1 MRHVGETGVKPV
13 LCRNCNH
20 ETMIES
26 WKPEYPLDDRSG
38 TFERKGRGMKNLH
51 DLSPLSCDKGV
62 LFACLLDRGSQANV
76 TPRRR
81 TRHLVRAVFSCLVLA
96 ILTVTVALTPAVAAQ
111 SPAPAL
117 SSECHVHGA
126 EPFERCAA
134 LTSNTWPA
142 RMAAAARALNWLHTQ
157 QQPDGSFGARTAD
170 AVYIIGRAGE
180 NPDGPAWQP
189 GSASALDALQSQ
201 VPAYLTDAGRTAKF
215 LRAVAATGQDVHHVN
230 GVDLVAR
237 VSNYYNPSTGLYH
250 PGHLYYHTLAVQALR
265 LAGQPVPAPAVSAIL
280 NLQHPTGGW
289 EWRIGGPL
297 DEVDTTGLILETL
310 PLAAVPIT
318 STTVMSAVNFL
329 ATTQHADG
337 GWSLNAT
344 GATNSNSTAL
354 ALAGLLTAGRNPL
367 AAPFVRGQETP
378 LSALLALQAADGGF
392 NFMATAA
399 GERLMAT
406 LDALDALLRPYP
418 GDVLPPA
425 RVFLPLV
432 ARY

>member
-1 MRHVGETGVKPV
+1 
-13 LCRNCNH
+13 
-20 ETMIES
+20 
-26 WKPEYPLDDRSG
+26 
-38 TFERKGRGMKNLH
+38 MKNLH

-81 TRHLVRAVFSCLVLA
+81 TRYLVRAVFSWLVLA
-96 ILTVTVALTPAVAAQ
+96 ILTVTVALPPTAAAQ
-111 SPAPAL
+111 SPVAAI
-117 SSECHVHGA
+117 GG
-126 EPFERCAA
+126 EPFERDAA
-134 LTSNTWPA
+134 LTSNTWPT

-157 QQPDGSFGARTAD
+157 QQLDGSFGARTAD

-180 NPDGPAWQP
+180 NPDGPAWRP

-215 LRAVAATGQDVHHVN
+215 LRAVAATGEDVHHVN

-237 VSNYYNPSTGLYH
+237 VSTYYNPSTGLYH

-265 LAGQPVPAPAVSAIL
+265 LAGQPVPAPAVSAII

-310 PLAAVPIT
+310 PLADVPIT

-329 ATTQHADG
+329 AFIQHTDG

-344 GATNSNSTAL
+344 GAANSNSTAL

-367 AAPFVRGQETP
+367 AAPFARGQETP

-392 NFMATAA
+392 NFMASAA

>member
-13 LCRNCNH
+13 LRRNCNH
-20 ETMIES
+20 ETTIES
-26 WKPEYPLDDRSG
+26 WKPEHPLDDRSG
-38 TFERKGRGMKNLH
+38 TFERKGRSMKNLH

-62 LFACLLDRGSQANV
+62 LFSCLLDRGSQANV

-81 TRHLVRAVFSCLVLA
+81 MRYLVRAVFSCLVLA
-96 ILTVTVALTPAVAAQ
+96 ILTMTGTLTPSAA
-111 SPAPAL
+111 AL
-117 SSECHVHGA
+117 GGECHVHGA
-126 EPFERCAA
+126 AQLAHCAA

-157 QQPDGSFGARTAD
+157 QQPDGSFGSRTAD
-170 AVYIIGRAGE
+170 AVYLIGRAGE

-189 GSASALDALQSQ
+189 GSASALDALRSQ

-215 LRAVAATGQDVHHVN
+215 LRAAAAAGEDVRHVN
-230 GVDLVAR
+230 GVDLIAR
-237 VSNYYNPSTGLYH
+237 LSAYYNPSTGLYH
-250 PGHLYYHTLAVQALR
+250 SGHLYYHTLAVQALR
-265 LAGQPVPAPAVSAIL
+265 MAGQPVPAPAVIAIL

-329 ATTQHADG
+329 AAIQHTGG

-344 GATNSNSTAL
+344 GPANSNSTAL
-354 ALAGLLTAGRNPL
+354 ALAGLLAVGRNPL

-392 NFMATAA
+392 NFMATAP

-432 ARY
+432 ARSPI

>member
-1 MRHVGETGVKPV
+1 
-13 LCRNCNH
+13 
-20 ETMIES
+20 MIES

-51 DLSPLSCDKGV
+51 DLSPLSFDKGV

-81 TRHLVRAVFSCLVLA
+81 TRYLVRAVFSWLVLA
-96 ILTVTVALTPAVAAQ
+96 ILTVTVALPPTAAAQ
-111 SPAPAL
+111 SPVAAI
-117 SSECHVHGA
+117 GG
-126 EPFERCAA
+126 EPFERDAA
-134 LTSNTWPA
+134 LTSNTWPT

-157 QQPDGSFGARTAD
+157 QQLDGSFGARTAD

-180 NPDGPAWQP
+180 NPDGPAWRP

-215 LRAVAATGQDVHHVN
+215 LRAVAATGEDVHHVN

-237 VSNYYNPSTGLYH
+237 VSTYYNPSTGLYH

-265 LAGQPVPAPAVSAIL
+265 LAGQPVPAPAVSAII

-310 PLAAVPIT
+310 PLADVPIT

-329 ATTQHADG
+329 AFIQHTDG

-344 GATNSNSTAL
+344 GAANSNSTAL

-367 AAPFVRGQETP
+367 AAPFARGQETP

-392 NFMATAA
+392 NFMASAA